1 MGWPAV
7 AGDGRARQAKALM
20 LVGRISP
27 GLDLSSGACLVP
39 EATSGGVESGE
50 LGRMGQL
57 VLGHFQR
64 GLREPG
70 PEWRRLIPDTSG
82 TSNMGWPALVLRN
95 RVGQYESPAFF

>member
-1 MGWPAV
+1 MG
-7 AGDGRARQAKALM
+7 GHAKQRPSCLWEGSAL
-20 LVGRISP
+20 

-82 TSNMGWPALVLRN
+82 TYNMDWPALVLRN
-95 RVGQYESPAFF
+95 